1 MPLPAP
7 LQLPDQAKP
16 LPGQKHR
23 VDDVDLVPTVV
34 TMVSQRRV
42 GMMII
47 VPAFT
52 EIDDGDQKV
61 IPGVAD
67 CPRLAFMRTR
77 PQPWQNEFVLKV
89 VCQQITIGNTQQFSK
104 LCPSAQQQDC
114 HHVQAVDPIL
124 VTFDPQWD
132 RSPEIA
138 HKCHSISPTP
148 SAKSQPICEC
158 QKLLL
163 GECLSN
169 SVSA

>member
-34 TMVSQRRV
+34 AMVSQRRV

-77 PQPWQNEFVLKV
+77 PQHMAERVRAEGGMPADHDRQHPAI
-89 VCQQITIGNTQQFSK
+89 QQA
-104 LCPSAQQQDC
+104 LPSAQQQDC
-114 HHVQAVDPIL
+114 HHIQAVDPIL

-138 HKCHSISPTP
+138 HIVPFDITDT
-148 SAKSQPICEC
+148 IR
-158 QKLLL
+158 QKPAY
-163 GECLSN
+163 
-169 SVSA
+169 V